1 MTLERP
7 VCTLP
12 DHQSSRVIFRFHSGT
27 LQTCQTRA
35 RATAKERLRRVFT
48 IGKVPGPSKKQT
60 GTDPHPPELIGWDVT
75 IGVIPCRSHL
85 LGRCRSPLRLRELR
99 QGKLHQT
106 ECWSDG

>member
-12 DHQSSRVIFRFHSGT
+12 DQQISRVIFRFHSGT

-60 GTDPHPPELIGWDVT
+60 GTDPHPPELIGF
-75 IGVIPCRSHL
+75 
-85 LGRCRSPLRLRELR
+85 GRDYRGNSMSIAFTRPVPKSAAPARATAGE
-99 QGKLHQT
+99 T
-106 ECWSDG
+106 SSDRMLVG